1 MNEIV
6 NLRHIPISGANAADL
21 DDASNH
27 ITTLI
32 ADFCD
37 TQSDRFLDLET
48 PLIGVMA
55 NVRENTPVGSIRMDL
70 LSEIRWRLAEM
81 KNEQFKMLA
90 DLRSDLVGKI
100 EAIRDEGL

>member
-1 MNEIV
+1 M
-6 NLRHIPISGANAADL
+6 SGATVADL
-21 DDASNH
+21 DEASNQ
-27 ITTLI
+27 ITKLI

-55 NVRENTPVGSIRMDL
+55 NVRENTPVGSIRMGVL
-70 LSEIRWRLAEM
+70 NEIRWRLAEM

-90 DLRSDLVGKI
+90 DLRSDLVGTI